1 MYQLLKQIVKTG
13 IVSEPAPLPD
23 DALRALEQRLGQ
35 VILKHFGRA
44 LAIRHVDAGSCNG
57 CELEIH
63 AMNSPYYN
71 LEGLGIK
78 FVASPRHADML
89 LVTGPVSRNMETALK
104 RTWEATPDPK
114 LVVAIGDCGC
124 TGGIFVLSYS
134 IWNDLVLAAIW
145 VLGLAGGIGVIRL
158 QPWGRYLLE
167 LFCWALIVL
176 LPLSAASRLYALRQP
191 DPRQPP
197 VNWLGA
203 IGGITLILIPVL
215 AICAATIVTLRSPE
229 AMKAFS

>member
-1 MYQLLKQIVKTG
+1 MELSLAFIGWVFTLTSAG
-13 IVSEPAPLPD
+13 
-23 DALRALEQRLGQ
+23 ALVLGAALITMLASAGDLQR
-35 VILKHFGRA
+35 R
-44 LAIRHVDAGSCNG
+44 
-57 CELEIH
+57 
-63 AMNSPYYN
+63 Y
-71 LEGLGIK
+71 
-78 FVASPRHADML
+78 
-89 LVTGPVSRNMETALK
+89 
-104 RTWEATPDPK
+104 
-114 LVVAIGDCGC
+114 
-124 TGGIFVLSYS
+124 LSYS

-176 LPLSAASRLYALRQP
+176 LPLSAASRLYALRQQP
-191 DPRQPP
+191 DPGRPR

-203 IGGITLILIPVL
+203 IASIALILIPVL

>member
-1 MYQLLKQIVKTG
+1 MELSLAFIGWFFTLTSAG
-13 IVSEPAPLPD
+13 
-23 DALRALEQRLGQ
+23 ALVLGAALITMIASAGDLQR
-35 VILKHFGRA
+35 R
-44 LAIRHVDAGSCNG
+44 
-57 CELEIH
+57 
-63 AMNSPYYN
+63 Y
-71 LEGLGIK
+71 
-78 FVASPRHADML
+78 
-89 LVTGPVSRNMETALK
+89 
-104 RTWEATPDPK
+104 
-114 LVVAIGDCGC
+114 
-124 TGGIFVLSYS
+124 LSYS

-176 LPLSAASRLYALRQP
+176 LPLSAASRLYALRQQP
-191 DPRQPP
+191 DPGQSR

-203 IGGITLILIPVL
+203 IAGITLILIPVL

>member
-1 MYQLLKQIVKTG
+1 MELPLAFVGWFFTLTSAGAIVLG
-13 IVSEPAPLPD
+13 AALIVMLATAGDL
-23 DALRALEQRLGQ
+23 QR
-35 VILKHFGRA
+35 R
-44 LAIRHVDAGSCNG
+44 
-57 CELEIH
+57 
-63 AMNSPYYN
+63 Y
-71 LEGLGIK
+71 
-78 FVASPRHADML
+78 
-89 LVTGPVSRNMETALK
+89 
-104 RTWEATPDPK
+104 
-114 LVVAIGDCGC
+114 
-124 TGGIFVLSYS
+124 LSYS

-176 LPLSAASRLYALRQP
+176 LPLSAATRLYALRQP
-191 DPRQPP
+191 HAGTPP

-229 AMKAFS
+229 TMMVFKDR

>member
-1 MYQLLKQIVKTG
+1 MLASAGDL
-13 IVSEPAPLPD
+13 
-23 DALRALEQRLGQ
+23 QR
-35 VILKHFGRA
+35 R
-44 LAIRHVDAGSCNG
+44 
-57 CELEIH
+57 
-63 AMNSPYYN
+63 Y
-71 LEGLGIK
+71 
-78 FVASPRHADML
+78 
-89 LVTGPVSRNMETALK
+89 
-104 RTWEATPDPK
+104 
-114 LVVAIGDCGC
+114 
-124 TGGIFVLSYS
+124 LSYS

-176 LPLSAASRLYALRQP
+176 LPLSAASRLYALRQQP
-191 DPRQPP
+191 DPGRPR

-203 IGGITLILIPVL
+203 IASIALILIPVL